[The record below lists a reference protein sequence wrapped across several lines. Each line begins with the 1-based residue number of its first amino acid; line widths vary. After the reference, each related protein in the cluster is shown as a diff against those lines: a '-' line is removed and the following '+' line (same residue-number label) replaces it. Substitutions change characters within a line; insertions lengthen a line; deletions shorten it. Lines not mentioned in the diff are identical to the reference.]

1 MKIRFIKNIAISSL
15 FILPLSFLVP
25 ATAHAG
31 ANCSPR
37 GIGGLLLPTWHK
49 YIETSPPPECEV
61 LDFKIPGDV
70 WKVGLAL
77 VEIILRLA
85 GLVATIYVV
94 YAGFKFVL
102 SRGNPNEAAKARQT
116 VIDAVIGVGIAS
128 IATVLIAF
136 LGSRLTQ

>member
-1 MKIRFIKNIAISSL
+1 M
-15 FILPLSFLVP
+15 PLSFLVP

-31 ANCSPR
+31 PNCSPS
-37 GIGGLLLPTWHK
+37 GIGGFLLPTWHK

-61 LDFKIPGDV
+61 VEFKIPRDV

-77 VEIILRLA
+77 VEIVLRLA
-85 GLVATIYVV
+85 GLIATIYVI
-94 YAGFKFVL
+94 YAGFKYVL

-116 VIDAVIGVGIAS
+116 IIDAVIGVGIAS